1 MTKPWLTIIGIGAD
15 GLDSLASPQLKQVE
29 NADIIITAKR
39 IAADLK
45 QQNKTPIKADIHLW
59 PVPFDPMFENLFKW
73 KGKNIVILATGDPLW
88 HGVGSII
95 ARKLKSEEYQVFPS
109 PSAYSLAAARLGW
122 PISSCELV
130 TLHGYSRPSNLIL
143 PFIQPDTRLIC
154 LTGGN
159 DTVFELAHHLTSIGY
174 GLSPMTVLEN
184 MGDKSLEKRFDFKA
198 QNIPLNQEFAAF
210 NTIGIQCVVDKGE
223 IVLPRTPGLPDSA
236 FRHDGQLTKQHV
248 RAVTGCALSPSPGQ
262 LLWDIGA
269 GCGSIAVEWM
279 RQHLANRA
287 IAFETNSKRIN
298 LIETNAELL
307 GTPYLKIIKGNAPQT
322 FKNQPAPDAVFIG
335 GGITVKNLFEQAWKY
350 LKPGGILV
358 ANAVTNESRS
368 RITSLQEEHGGTLT
382 EIAISSLTEIGTK
395 HTMKPALP
403 VLQWR
408 VKKS

>member
-1 MTKPWLTIIGIGAD
+1 MTKPWLTIIGIEAD
-15 GLDSLASPQLKQVE
+15 GLESLASAQLEQIK

-39 IAADLK
+39 IAANLE
-45 QQNKTPIKADIHLW
+45 QQTQTPIKAAIHIW

-73 KGKNIVILATGDPLW
+73 KGKNILILATGDPLW

-95 ARKLKSEEYQVFPS
+95 ARKLPPEEYEVFPA
-109 PSAYSLAAARLGW
+109 PSAFSLAAARLGW

-130 TLHGYSRPSNLIL
+130 TLHGYSRPSNLIR
-143 PFIQPDTRLIC
+143 PFIQPGTRLIC

-159 DTVFELAHHLTSIGY
+159 DTVHEVAHHLTAIGY

-184 MGDKSLEKRFDFKA
+184 MGDKTLERRFDFKA

-210 NTIGIQCVVDKGE
+210 NTIGFHCMLDKGQT
-223 IVLPRTPGLPDSA
+223 VLPRTPGLPDTA

-262 LLWDIGA
+262 LLWDVGA

-279 RQHLANRA
+279 RQHLSNRA
-287 IAFETNSKRIN
+287 IAFETNLDRIN

-307 GTPYLKIIKGNAPQT
+307 GTPYLKIFKGNAPTT
-322 FKNQPAPDAVFIG
+322 FKNQPTPDAIFIG
-335 GGITVKNLFEQAWKY
+335 GGITVKNLFEQAWSA
-350 LKPGGILV
+350 LKPNGILV

-368 RITSLQEEHGGTLT
+368 RIASLQAKHGGTIS
-382 EIAISSLTEIGTK
+382 EIAISTLSEIGTK

-403 VLQWR
+403 VSQWR
-408 VKKS
+408 VKKP